1 MADQKRVLLLGGTG
15 MLGAMVAD
23 VLARDPK
30 IRLSVTAR
38 NPARD
43 GIAGPARQAACAPL
57 DAEADRDELP
67 ALLAPGFDWIVN
79 AIGVIKPYIKDTDPV
94 ATERAV
100 RVNGLFPHRLARA
113 ARAAHAPVLQIATD
127 CVYSG
132 KVGKYP
138 EDAEHDALD
147 VYGKSKSLGEVPV
160 EGMHHLRCSI
170 IGPEV
175 TNHRSLLDWFLGQAH
190 GAQLT
195 GYSNHL
201 WNGVT
206 TYHYARL
213 CQGIIHGNLTLPSRV
228 HVIPTGAVTKAEML
242 ETFAEIYGRSDLQI
256 KRGEAAV
263 VIDRTLSTQDPA
275 LNQAMW
281 AAAGYATPPTFRQ
294 MMTELAGHP
303 FNR

>member
-1 MADQKRVLLLGGTG
+1 V
-15 MLGAMVAD
+15 
-23 VLARDPK
+23 
-30 IRLSVTAR
+30 
-38 NPARD
+38 
-43 GIAGPARQAACAPL
+43 PL
-57 DAEADRDELP
+57 DAESDRDDLP

-113 ARAAHAPVLQIATD
+113 ARAGNTPVLQIATD

-132 KVGKYP
+132 RTGSYP

-147 VYGKSKSLGEVPV
+147 VYGKSKSLGEVPL
-160 EGMHHLRCSI
+160 EGMHHVRCSI

-175 TNHRSLLDWFLGQAH
+175 ANHRSLLDWFLGQAQ
-190 GAQLT
+190 GAKLT
-195 GYSNHL
+195 GYANHQ

-206 TYHYARL
+206 TYHYARI
-213 CQGIIHGNLTLPSRV
+213 CQGIIHGSLSLSQRM
-228 HVIPTGAVTKAEML
+228 HVIPTGSVSKAEML
-242 ETFAEIYGRSDLQI
+242 ETFAEIYRRSDLQI
-256 KRGEAAV
+256 ARGDAAV
-263 VIDRTLSTQDPA
+263 IIDRTLSTNNPA
-275 LNQAMW
+275 LNQAIW
-281 AAAGYATPPTFRQ
+281 SAAGYAAPPTFRQ